1 MSASQRSAAR
11 QGIAERTDKQGR
23 TQYRGTA
30 YDKRAGR
37 HLRGPW
43 TPTLAEARAW
53 RVDALAALQ
62 AGTRSAD
69 RGITVREA
77 VDQFLD
83 GIDAGAIRTR
93 SGHAHKPSTTRGYRR
108 ELTNRVVPA
117 FGAARLTELALPDVQ
132 RWADTLSA
140 EALSASTV
148 RNVVTALR
156 ALYAWALP
164 RGLAR
169 ANPTAGLRLPTGAK
183 ARERIAAPRE
193 AAALIAAARP
203 LDQAALGLAVYSG
216 LRLGELLA
224 LEWEQVDLDAG
235 TLRVVR
241 AWDHGARRFVAPKSK
256 AGTRTVPIIARLSLL
271 LADHRVL
278 TDHRPGLLFPGSRR
292 GPADLAQRPARPARL
307 DVARRRA
314 RAARLPRGPAH
325 VRVADDRRGRQ
336 REGALDLPRAR
347 EHRDDVRP
355 LRPPV
360 PGRGARGARPD
371 GRLHGPR
378 GPLSRGYARGYGVG
392 TGRPLR

>member
-1 MSASQRSAAR
+1 MSASKRSAAR

-203 LDQAALGLAVYSG
+203 LDQAAFGLAVYSG

-224 LEWEQVDLDAG
+224 LEWEHVTSTPGPCGSSARGTTARAG
-235 TLRVVR
+235 
-241 AWDHGARRFVAPKSK
+241 S
-256 AGTRTVPIIARLSLL
+256 
-271 LADHRVL
+271 
-278 TDHRPGLLFPGSRR
+278 SRR
-292 GPADLAQRPARPARL
+292 S
-307 DVARRRA
+307 RRR
-314 RAARLPRGPAH
+314 
-325 VRVADDRRGRQ
+325 
-336 REGALDLPRAR
+336 E
-347 EHRDDVRP
+347 
-355 LRPPV
+355 
-360 PGRGARGARPD
+360 PGRCRSSRASPGCSPITACSPTTVRDCCSPAASRASRSRTTACATGSPVRGAQ
-371 GRLHGPR
+371 
-378 GPLSRGYARGYGVG
+378 AR
-392 TGRPLR
+392 